1 MDGTYI
7 ISKELELNYLGP
19 VAKVPVLMAFMRN
32 DGAPFIGYPTTTN
45 VSQALNAQSFNAT
58 SVMNSGD
65 FQVPQGPNRTLNAY
79 NVISRVATDSEFRRP
94 DQATAYAA
102 VTNAVFTELYF
113 YEFNRSY
120 QMYDWDL
127 NAPVSVDLISII
139 PLF

>member
-1 MDGTYI
+1 MQD
-7 ISKELELNYLGP
+7 
-19 VAKVPVLMAFMRN
+19 

-45 VSQALNAQSFNAT
+45 VSRALNAQSFNAT
-58 SVMNSGD
+58 SVMSSGD
-65 FQVPQGPNRTLNAY
+65 FQVPQGPNGTLNAY
-79 NVISRVATDSEFRRP
+79 NVTSRVATDSEFRCLG
-94 DQATAYAA
+94 QATAYAA

-120 QMYDWDL
+120 QMYDWDP

>member
-1 MDGTYI
+1 
-7 ISKELELNYLGP
+7 
-19 VAKVPVLMAFMRN
+19 
-32 DGAPFIGYPTTTN
+32 
-45 VSQALNAQSFNAT
+45 
-58 SVMNSGD
+58 MNSGD